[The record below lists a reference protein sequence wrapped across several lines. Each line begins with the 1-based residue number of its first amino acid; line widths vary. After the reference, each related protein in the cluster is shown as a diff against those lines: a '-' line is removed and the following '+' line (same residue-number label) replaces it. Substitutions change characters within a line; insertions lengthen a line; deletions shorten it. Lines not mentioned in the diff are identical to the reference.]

1 MSLNDPFLIESK
13 IWKME
18 NLEKGIEV
26 SQLIVKDL
34 QGCISPEEKVMLDKW
49 LEESPENI
57 EVYHRVQGLV
67 NRDERQRIIRQLN
80 KRAAWERVDR
90 NTKEYKHS
98 ILRRCMRYAATIVLP
113 LFVVGIGFYLTRDK
127 EKIHPVAE
135 VVTIAPGVTKAEL
148 VLADG
153 HKVILGTETVDSL
166 ASEEGINIVKE
177 GNGVSYIGNK
187 EEGDLAY
194 NIMRVPRGG

>member
-1 MSLNDPFLIESK
+1 M
-13 IWKME
+13 M
-18 NLEKGIEV
+18 
-26 SQLIVKDL
+26 
-34 QGCISPEEKVMLDKW
+34 
-49 LEESPENI
+49 
-57 EVYHRVQGLV
+57 
-67 NRDERQRIIRQLN
+67 
-80 KRAAWERVDR
+80 
-90 NTKEYKHS
+90 
-98 ILRRCMRYAATIVLP
+98 YAATIVLP

-127 EKIHPVAE
+127 EEIHPVAE

-153 HKVILGTETVDSL
+153 HKVILGTESVDSL

-194 NIMRVPRGG
+194 NIMRSTRGGEFKVRLQDGTLVYMNSETELKYPVRFVGKERRVYLSGEAYFEVQRDTTKPFIVVMNGNEVRVLGTEFRFVLIRMRNVNLQTLVIRKGVVDNL

>member
-1 MSLNDPFLIESK
+1 MSLNDPFFDESK

-49 LEESPENI
+49 LEESPENR
-57 EVYHRVQGLV
+57 EVYHRVQGRV

-80 KRAAWERVDR
+80 KRVAWERVDR

-98 ILRRCMRYAATIVLP
+98 ILRRCMRYCSYNCYCLYRCWNC
-113 LFVVGIGFYLTRDK
+113 FYLTIDK
-127 EKIHPVAE
+127 EE
-135 VVTIAPGVTKAEL
+135 
-148 VLADG
+148 
-153 HKVILGTETVDSL
+153 ILRYR
-166 ASEEGINIVKE
+166 KW
-177 GNGVSYIGNK
+177 
-187 EEGDLAY
+187 
-194 NIMRVPRGG
+194 